1 MKRTA
6 EIVLTVIG
14 IVGYLLVAAIGGL
27 LASLKSNAELEEIIA
42 TEVELVDPTI
52 DPAGVLDVIGAGGI
66 TLLVISLICAVFG
79 IFAAIMF
86 KKNAY
91 PKTMGIIMII
101 LAVVCALVT
110 FGLGIIAGL
119 FYVIAGIVALVKRAP
134 KNTYDNNTDTMA

>member
-1 MKRTA
+1 
-6 EIVLTVIG
+6 
-14 IVGYLLVAAIGGL
+14 
-27 LASLKSNAELEEIIA
+27 
-42 TEVELVDPTI
+42 
-52 DPAGVLDVIGAGGI
+52 
-66 TLLVISLICAVFG
+66 
-79 IFAAIMF
+79 MF